1 MNVIVFSGPFLV
13 SRAGDEEWTWRQV
26 KTQTYWL
33 MKTPKK
39 VLIFWDS
46 RKVVMEV
53 EILLVTC
60 KNKPA

>member
-1 MNVIVFSGPFLV
+1 MVM
-13 SRAGDEEWTWRQV
+13 RDEPNAELRR
-26 KTQTYWL
+26 KYHRL

-53 EILLVTC
+53 EILLAKC
-60 KNKPA
+60 